1 MSELKID
8 PSQPV
13 NAELSRLA
21 VLLLDGAIA
30 DLEVEP
36 GRGIDPEGVHDARKA
51 LKRLRAL
58 VRLGRGALGTEAA
71 QAENH
76 AYRDL
81 AHHLSSRRDADAM
94 VETVDRLQTAA
105 DHEDADLAASLATL
119 HHRLAEA
126 ATIGGQ
132 DDAEAVGAVR
142 AGLLHARRRAEE
154 WSGTGMGGPK
164 ATGWHLLEPGFARQ
178 YRQGR
183 DAFHALGEDPT
194 DEQLHDW
201 RKRVKDHWYHLEF
214 LDEAWPKVLNA
225 TAKEVHHLADHLG
238 DDHDLAELENQR
250 GDGLSRVVR
259 ELIDVERARLQTEG
273 RHLGRRVFAEPP
285 KRLGQ
290 RFGAWWPHA

>member
-1 MSELKID
+1 MKID
-8 PSQPV
+8 PRQPV
-13 NAELSRLA
+13 AAELSRLA

-36 GRGIDPEGVHDARKA
+36 GQAVEPEGVHDARKA

-58 VRLGRGALGTEAA
+58 VRLGRGVLGKEAS

-94 VETVDRLQTAA
+94 VETVDRLQAAA
-105 DHEDADLAASLATL
+105 DHDDADLAASLATL

-126 ATIGGQ
+126 ASAGGEA
-132 DDAEAVGAVR
+132 DAEAVGAVR
-142 AGLLHARRRAEE
+142 AGLLEARRRAEQ
-154 WSGTGMGGPK
+154 WKDPVMGGPEG
-164 ATGWHLLEPGFARQ
+164 TGWHLLEPGFTRQ
-178 YRQGR
+178 YGQGL

-214 LDEAWPKVLNA
+214 LDEAWPKVLSA

-238 DDHDLAELENQR
+238 DDHDLAVLESQR
-250 GDGLSRVVR
+250 GAGLSRVVR
-259 ELIDVERARLQTEG
+259 ELIDAERARLQADA
-273 RHLGRRVFAEPP
+273 RDLGRRVFAERP
-285 KRLGQ
+285 KRLGR
-290 RFGAWWPHA
+290 RFGAWWPDA